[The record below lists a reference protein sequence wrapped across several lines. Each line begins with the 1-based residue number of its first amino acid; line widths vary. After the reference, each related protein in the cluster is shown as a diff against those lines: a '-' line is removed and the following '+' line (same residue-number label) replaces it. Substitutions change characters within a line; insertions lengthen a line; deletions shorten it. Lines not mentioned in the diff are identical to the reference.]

1 VVAVTVDVA
10 AVSGQQIEALADG
23 DGKLCRGAISIGE
36 LAVVVVES
44 GIHGVEDEL
53 QVRIHGTTMALE
65 AREVMMGS
73 KIVESNTNC

>member
-1 VVAVTVDVA
+1 
-10 AVSGQQIEALADG
+10 VSEQQIE
-23 DGKLCRGAISIGE
+23 S
-36 LAVVVVES
+36 VVKVVES